1 MFFEAG
7 AEREEKK
14 KIMGKETFYTLSNG
28 VKIPAVGFGTY
39 KAADGKSAEVISTAI
54 EVGYRCLDTAS
65 FYETEEYVAEAVEKS
80 GIPREEFFITSKLW
94 KTELGYQ
101 NAKDAFERTMERLR
115 MDYLDLY
122 LIHWPLPSPDYED
135 WKKLDIET
143 WRALEELYEE
153 GRIRAIGLSNF
164 LPHHIEN
171 LLENCKIKPMTDQLE
186 FHPGY
191 SQEAAVNYCK
201 EHGMLVQ
208 AWSPIGRRRVI
219 EEPLIT
225 SLAEK
230 YGVSPAKICLAYA
243 VQKGVMPLP
252 KASTAERMKENLDL
266 FSFELEKED
275 VYRLATMPQAGWSG
289 EHPDRETV
297 RP

>member
-1 MFFEAG
+1 ME
-7 AEREEKK
+7 

-153 GRIRAIGLSNF
+153 GRIRAIGLSN
-164 LPHHIEN
+164 
-171 LLENCKIKPMTDQLE
+171 LENCKIKPMTDQLE